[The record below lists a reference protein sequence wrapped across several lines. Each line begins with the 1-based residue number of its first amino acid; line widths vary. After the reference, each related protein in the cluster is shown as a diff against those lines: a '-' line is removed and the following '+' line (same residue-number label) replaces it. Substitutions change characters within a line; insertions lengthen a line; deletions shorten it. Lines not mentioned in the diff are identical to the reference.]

1 MAQSSPPPAVINNLR
16 GRPAQGLAQ
25 GPFRPLDLAPDR
37 CKGCGL
43 CVAACP
49 HAVLAVECA
58 TVNVL
63 GHHPVA
69 VVDVAACTS
78 CALCAR
84 ICPDAAIEVYARPR
98 GAPE

>member
-1 MAQSSPPPAVINNLR
+1 LAHVLTPTVA
-16 GRPAQGLAQ
+16 AQGRGGRVRAA
-25 GPFRPLDLAPDR
+25 FRPLDLAPDR

-49 HAVLAVECA
+49 HAVLELDPA
-58 TVNVL
+58 TVNAL

-84 ICPDAAIEVYARPR
+84 VCPDAVIDVYAKPR
-98 GAPE
+98 GTLP